1 MQHNGDDSLKS
12 YGLIKSPRH
21 FIIFLRFH
29 ISHICNIDV
38 WKHVLKHGGHQLHV
52 ESLTTET
59 VQHYEWCF
67 LVQLLKHKLL
77 LHCRNVSGR
86 GVIVYLE
93 RDRRAMWNAGDFH
106 VRSQLGTSEDAQ
118 VRHMEQPSN

>member
-1 MQHNGDDSLKS
+1 
-12 YGLIKSPRH
+12 
-21 FIIFLRFH
+21 
-29 ISHICNIDV
+29 
-38 WKHVLKHGGHQLHV
+38 V

-59 VQHYEWCF
+59 IQHYEWRI

-77 LHCRNVSGR
+77 LHRRNDVSGQ